1 MELIALANK
10 NKNKVLN
17 FAVII
22 VAFIIAGNIY
32 KQQTREIES
41 LKSKNNMETKKNTVI
56 ENINKLEK
64 SIGAYKGLLAKKDAS
79 SVINTVGNIA
89 KESGVKIVSVKPIAE
104 QRQAD
109 YIKFPLNLVL
119 TVPNYH
125 TLGSFI
131 SKIESYQDVYVVEGI
146 DIKFQEQAKEL
157 AVSLIISSI
166 AFTPLETIGR

>member
-1 MELIALANK
+1 MELIARANK
-10 NKNKVLN
+10 NKNKLLN
-17 FAVII
+17 LAVII
-22 VAFIIAGNIY
+22 IAFIIASNIY

-41 LKSKNNMETKKNTVI
+41 LKSKSNTETKKNTVI
-56 ENINKLEK
+56 ENISKLEK
-64 SIGAYKGLLAKKDAS
+64 SIGTYKNLLAKKDAS
-79 SVINTVGNIA
+79 SVINTVSNIA
-89 KESGVKIVSVKPIAE
+89 KESGVKIVSVRPSAE

-131 SKIESYQDVYVVEGI
+131 SKIESYQDVCVVESI
-146 DIKFQEQAKEL
+146 EIRFQEQTKEL

-166 AFTPLETIGR
+166 AFTN